1 MNKSVSLYFL
11 IFDFR
16 KPVDNAEA
24 GEQKL
29 LAALEKMPDNGILK
43 LTAPNRPV
51 DLIELLQSRGYRVN
65 VRQWQ
70 NNDWDVEVLASRTPD
85 IVDLREM
92 EAPEPMQRIL
102 TICTGMGKDDSYLA
116 RLPHV
121 PTMLFP
127 HLAARGLA
135 WCVHEE
141 QDHSALL
148 MVRRES

>member
-16 KPVDNAEA
+16 EPGDDAEA
-24 GEQKL
+24 GKQQL
-29 LAALEKMPDNGILK
+29 LAAVEEMPDNSILK

-51 DLIELLQSRGYRVN
+51 DLIELLQSQGYRVN

-70 NNDWDVEVLASRTPD
+70 SNDWDVEVLASRTPD
-85 IVDLREM
+85 IIDLRGM

-121 PTMLFP
+121 PSMLFP
-127 HLAARGLA
+127 HLVARGLA
-135 WCVHEE
+135 WRVHEE
-141 QDHSALL
+141 QDQSALL

>member
-1 MNKSVSLYFL
+1 MNNSVSLYFL

-16 KPVDNAEA
+16 EPGDDAEA
-24 GEQKL
+24 GKQKL

-65 VRQWQ
+65 IRQWQ

-85 IVDLREM
+85 IIDLREM

-121 PTMLFP
+121 PSMLFP
-127 HLAARGLA
+127 HLVARGLA
-135 WCVHEE
+135 WRVHEE
-141 QDHSALL
+141 QDQSALL
-148 MVRRES
+148 MVYRES

>member
-11 IFDFR
+11 SFDFR
-16 KPVDNAEA
+16 EPGDDAEA
-24 GEQKL
+24 GKQQL
-29 LAALEKMPDNGILK
+29 LAAVEEMPDNSILK

-102 TICTGMGKDDSYLA
+102 TICTGMGKNDSYLA

-121 PTMLFP
+121 PSMLFP
-127 HLAARGLA
+127 HLVARGLA
-135 WCVHEE
+135 WRVHEE
-141 QDHSALL
+141 QDQSALL
-148 MVRRES
+148 MVYRES

>member
-11 IFDFR
+11 ILDLR
-16 KPVDNAEA
+16 QTDDDAET
-24 GEQKL
+24 GMQQL

-43 LTAPNRPV
+43 LTAPYRPV
-51 DLIELLQSRGYRVN
+51 DLIELLQNRGYRVN
-65 VRQWQ
+65 VRQWR
-70 NNDWDVEVLASRTPD
+70 NSDWDVEVLASRTPD
-85 IVDLREM
+85 IIDLREM

-102 TICTGMGKDDSYLA
+102 TICTAMGKDDSYLA

-121 PTMLFP
+121 PSMLFP
-127 HLAARGLA
+127 HLLALGLA